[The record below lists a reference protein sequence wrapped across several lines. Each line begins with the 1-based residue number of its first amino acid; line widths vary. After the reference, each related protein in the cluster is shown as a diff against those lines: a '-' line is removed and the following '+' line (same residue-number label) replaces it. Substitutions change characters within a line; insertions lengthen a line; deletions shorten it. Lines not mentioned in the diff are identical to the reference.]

1 MKANE
6 SLTASELR
14 IGNLIDKGG
23 VVFKVLTID
32 EDGCVCEPL
41 NEYDPEYNSWKISG
55 VEPIPLTEEWLIK
68 FGFDMI
74 NDAPKTIKYY
84 RLNGISFEV
93 LKDDR
98 VANKPNEA
106 IKLYD
111 NIGLWNTTYKH
122 IKNVHQLQN
131 LYFALTGE
139 ELVIND
145 KIN

>member
-1 MKANE
+1 MKAN
-6 SLTASELR
+6 ELR
-14 IGNLIDKGG
+14 IGNWVVAPATPFEAVKINIDALKYFGDDLI
-23 VVFKVLTID
+23 
-32 EDGCVCEPL
+32 
-41 NEYDPEYNSWKISG
+41 
-55 VEPIPLTEEWLIK
+55 PIPLTEDWLIK

-106 IKLYD
+106 LKLYD

-131 LYFALTGE
+131 LHFALTGE
-139 ELVIND
+139 ELEINEHS
-145 KIN
+145 